1 MNADYRHPGPPTD
14 VFLRRLSY
22 EPDVRQERHHH
33 EQTTLT
39 LVFRGSLD
47 EVVGS
52 AHEEAGPLSVVFKPA
67 GTDHA
72 NRIGPRG
79 AATVQ
84 VELPPDF
91 MACPDADASWRWAH
105 GGSAARRFL
114 ALCAD
119 WNEAG
124 DPPGDIADRVFDVLA
139 GFDEGPNGAA
149 TTPPP
154 WLDRIVEELEDTF
167 VAPRSVRDLAI
178 SASVHPVALARAH
191 RRHFGCS
198 ITDRTRRRRVREAAG
213 LLSVPNE
220 SLSAVAFATGFSDQS
235 HLTRIFK
242 QETGTTPGR
251 FRALLTS

>member
-1 MNADYRHPGPPTD
+1 MQPTD
-14 VFLRRLSY
+14 VLLRRLSY

-39 LVFRGSLD
+39 LVFRGSLN

-91 MACPDADASWRWAH
+91 MDACPGGDEWSWAH

-119 WNEAG
+119 WSEAA
-124 DPPGDIADRVFDVLA
+124 DSPGDLADRVFDVLA
-139 GFDEGPNGAA
+139 GFDEGPNG
-149 TTPPP
+149 TTTAPPP

-167 VAPRSVRDLAI
+167 VAPRSVRDLAM
-178 SASVHPVALARAH
+178 SATVHPVALARAH

-198 ITDRTRRRRVREAAG
+198 ITDRTRKRRVREAAD
-213 LLSVPNE
+213 LLGAPDE
-220 SLSAVAFATGFSDQS
+220 SLSTVAFATGFSDQA
-235 HLTRIFK
+235 HLTRVFK
-242 QETGTTPGR
+242 RETGTTPGR
-251 FRALLTS
+251 FRALLAS